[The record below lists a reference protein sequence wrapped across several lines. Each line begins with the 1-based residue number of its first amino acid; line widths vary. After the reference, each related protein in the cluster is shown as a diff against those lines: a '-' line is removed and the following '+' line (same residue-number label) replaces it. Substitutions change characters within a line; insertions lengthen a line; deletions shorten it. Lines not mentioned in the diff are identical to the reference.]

1 MNREEI
7 EQLIKLYE
15 HNLLQYAFR
24 LLGSDDYVADA
35 VQEAFIGYCRARAQK
50 KRIDNPQA
58 WLYRAV
64 RNKCIDFLRKYS
76 RKVSLEVTEEYNQ
89 ENSSHNNSPDK
100 AMITIE
106 NLDII
111 KSCFDDLTVRE
122 REIVS
127 LKLEQQKTYKEI
139 AQILDLS
146 SSNVGFIM
154 HTAMKKLRENVAMK
168 GGA

>member
-1 MNREEI
+1 MNKEEI
-7 EQLIKLYE
+7 EQLIQLYE

-35 VQEAFIGYCRARAQK
+35 VQEAFIGYCRTRAQR

-58 WLYRAV
+58 WLYGAV
-64 RNKCIDFLRKYS
+64 RNKCIDFLRKHK
-76 RKVSLEVTEEYNQ
+76 RKVSLEVTEEFSQ

-100 AMITIE
+100 TMITIE

-111 KSCFDDLTVRE
+111 KSCFDDLSVRE
-122 REIVS
+122 REVVS
-127 LKLEQQKTYKEI
+127 LKLEQQKSYKEI
-139 AQILDLS
+139 AQILEIT

-154 HTAMKKLRENVAMK
+154 HTAMKKLKKNVALR
-168 GGA
+168 GEQ